1 MKNLSRVLS
10 SCFVFG
16 LPLLSFAHEGSDH
29 YGPHMMWQGYG
40 MMMGPFMMIL
50 FIAVI
55 TVVGLLIYKWL
66 TGHSF
71 GSGSSSEE
79 DPIEI
84 LKARFARGEIEKEEF
99 EERLRMLQNSK

>member
-1 MKNLSRVLS
+1 MTHIAKLIPTLLFLS
-10 SCFVFG
+10 S
-16 LPLLSFAHEGSDH
+16 PLTALAHEGTDH

-50 FIAVI
+50 FVAVI
-55 TVVGLLIYKWL
+55 IVVGVLIFKWL

-71 GSGSSSEE
+71 GSKLSSEE

-84 LKARFARGEIEKEEF
+84 LKARFARGEIEKEDF
-99 EERLRMLQNSK
+99 EERLLMLQNNK

>member
-1 MKNLSRVLS
+1 MKNLACVLS
-10 SCFVFG
+10 ASFFFA
-16 LPLLSFAHEGSDH
+16 LPLVAFAHEGSDH

-40 MMMGPFMMIL
+40 MMLGPFMMIL

-55 TVVGLLIYKWL
+55 IVVGVLIFKWL

-71 GSGSSSEE
+71 GPGSSSDEE
-79 DPIEI
+79 SIEI
-84 LKARFARGEIEKEEF
+84 LKTRFARGDIDKEEF

>member
-1 MKNLSRVLS
+1 MNNFYRALST
-10 SCFVFG
+10 CFVSG
-16 LPLLSFAHEGSDH
+16 LPLVSFAHEGNDH

-40 MMMGPFMMIL
+40 MMMGPLMMIL
-50 FIAVI
+50 SIAVI
-55 TVVGLLIYKWL
+55 TVLGVLIYKWL

-84 LKARFARGEIEKEEF
+84 LKARFARGEIEKEDF
-99 EERLRMLQNSK
+99 EERLRMLQNNK